1 MNTAHVFALFFGLV
15 MISSAS
21 VSSVDAFLPADLPA
35 VSKAYENVKVIH
47 GPTMTAFAKALY
59 TSPDNPSNHQIPSSD
74 PHNGVAELILTRD
87 DGTFGCSGTLANDRQ
102 HIITAAHCVADD
114 NGVFILNS
122 GWATFDGNSESISI
136 ALDAVN

>member
-47 GPTMTAFAKALY
+47 GPTMTAFAKAL
-59 TSPDNPSNHQIPSSD
+59 
-74 PHNGVAELILTRD
+74 
-87 DGTFGCSGTLANDRQ
+87 
-102 HIITAAHCVADD
+102 
-114 NGVFILNS
+114 
-122 GWATFDGNSESISI
+122 
-136 ALDAVN
+136 